1 MQIVYISWLR
11 WNQLTFRY
19 FIAFALSKKSNKLTF
34 MTYVTKE
41 KLFSKQWFKAYSL
54 IVLGCFIMSVGFNYF
69 ISPHHIV
76 PGGVYGIGIA
86 VNYLTAGMFPDLGA
100 ENGGFPIGTL
110 GFLLNIP
117 LTIIGIKVLG
127 PKFGVKTIVGFV
139 LCMVFMDYSWLT
151 VRPLIANSDVDPLLS
166 SIFGGILIGFGLGL
180 IFKSKATSGG
190 SDIIAM
196 ILEKYTKMPLGQ
208 LLMTVD
214 SIIVMFGLVV
224 FRDWRIPLYSW
235 ITIFVTGKVIDTV
248 LAGISA
254 EKCMLIISDKHEEI
268 REKILFDI
276 NRGGT
281 YLPGI
286 GLYKREEKKIIYTVV
301 NRRELSMLTDYIRE
315 VNNMAFI
322 TVLDATEILGNGF
335 KPLQE

>member
-1 MQIVYISWLR
+1 
-11 WNQLTFRY
+11 
-19 FIAFALSKKSNKLTF
+19 
-34 MTYVTKE
+34 MTYVTRE
-41 KLFSKQWFKAYSL
+41 KFFSKQWFKAYSF

-76 PGGVYGIGIA
+76 PGGVYGIGIV
-86 VNYLTAGMFPDLGA
+86 VNFLTEGMFPHLGA

-110 GFLLNIP
+110 GFILNIP
-117 LTIIGIKVLG
+117 LTILGIKILG

-139 LCMVFMDYSWLT
+139 LCMIFMDYSWLT

-214 SIIVMFGLVV
+214 SIIVIFGLAV

-254 EKCMLIISDKHEEI
+254 EKCMIIISDKHEEI
-268 REKILFDI
+268 RERILFDI

-281 YLPGI
+281 YLPGV

-315 VNNMAFI
+315 VDRSAFI

-335 KPLQE
+335 KPLDEIS